1 MYKKLTSINRSNHKD
16 IRFSSL
22 KNVTVDGHEKAW
34 GEVKFTNY
42 ENFDNVNDAYS
53 NFIPNLMEVIH
64 KVTSVNGLR
73 LRFQKS
79 L

>member
-1 MYKKLTSINRSNHKD
+1 MYKKLTSINRRNHKD

-22 KNVTVDGHEKAW
+22 KNVTVHGHEKAW

-64 KVTSVNGLR
+64 KVTSVKNNKIKIN
-73 LRFQKS
+73 FQ
-79 L
+79 